1 MKKYQKQHSGLFL
14 IELIVSI
21 LFFSLAAA
29 LCLQLFAKASLKST
43 QSTQLTHAVLIATSA
58 AEAVENGCIDA
69 DALSEYFSEA
79 SVENGRMQVYYN
91 DSWQMTSSD
100 DGKYVLEVSFV
111 DGLESPAEETTSDI
125 TDTDDSKETA
135 DSSKENADFSKGSTD
150 FSKGNADFS
159 EVNTDSNTENKVFS
173 EEHTSFYEDN
183 VPFSKKD
190 SSSGNNMSETMVTAK
205 INVLQ
210 GDSSIYELSVSCQ
223 KGRAS

>member
-79 SVENGRMQVYYN
+79 SVENGRMRVYYD

-125 TDTDDSKETA
+125 TDTDDSKE
-135 DSSKENADFSKGSTD
+135 NADFSKESTD

-173 EEHTSFYEDN
+173 EEHASFYEDN